1 MLAVHHIPSDGELI
15 SSNSFCEFFCQ
26 PSAKRSKTVIV
37 VKNLPFNTT
46 CDELRTVFA
55 PFGTVA
61 RLVLPPSGITALVEF
76 FESSQ
81 AKKAFQKLAY
91 SKVICSIEEI

>member
-1 MLAVHHIPSDGELI
+1 MILSY
-15 SSNSFCEFFCQ
+15 EFFCQ

-46 CDELRTVFA
+46 CDELRTIFA

-91 SKVICSIEEI
+91 SKVICSIEIKIAGKSKTHEHFASQ

>member
-1 MLAVHHIPSDGELI
+1 M
-15 SSNSFCEFFCQ
+15 
-26 PSAKRSKTVIV
+26 
-37 VKNLPFNTT
+37 KNLPFNTT
-46 CDELRTVFA
+46 IDELRTVFS

-76 FESSQ
+76 FEPSQ

-91 SKVICSIEEI
+91 SKVIICSINISVTVWTKTYDVNIQMKLL

>member
-1 MLAVHHIPSDGELI
+1 M
-15 SSNSFCEFFCQ
+15 
-26 PSAKRSKTVIV
+26 
-37 VKNLPFNTT
+37 KNLPFNTT
-46 CDELRTVFA
+46 TDELRTIFA

-91 SKVICSIEEI
+91 SKVIIICSIISVTAWTKSYDVTIQIKLL

>member
-1 MLAVHHIPSDGELI
+1 M
-15 SSNSFCEFFCQ
+15 
-26 PSAKRSKTVIV
+26 
-37 VKNLPFNTT
+37 KNLPFNTT
-46 CDELRTVFA
+46 PDELRTVFA

-76 FESSQ
+76 FEPSQ

-91 SKVICSIEEI
+91 SKVIICCIMSVTVWTKSYDVTMQMKLLYHDFFFVLLFYSL

>member
-1 MLAVHHIPSDGELI
+1 M
-15 SSNSFCEFFCQ
+15 
-26 PSAKRSKTVIV
+26 
-37 VKNLPFNTT
+37 KNLPFNTT
-46 CDELRTVFA
+46 TDELRTVFA

-76 FESSQ
+76 FEPSQ

-91 SKVICSIEEI
+91 SKVIICCIMSVTVWTKSYDVTMQMKLLYHDFFFVLLFYSL

>member
-1 MLAVHHIPSDGELI
+1 M
-15 SSNSFCEFFCQ
+15 
-26 PSAKRSKTVIV
+26 
-37 VKNLPFNTT
+37 KNLPFNTT
-46 CDELRTVFA
+46 TDELRNVFG

-76 FESSQ
+76 FEPSQ

-91 SKVICSIEEI
+91 SKVIICCVISVTVWTKSYDVTMKMKLL

>member
-1 MLAVHHIPSDGELI
+1 M
-15 SSNSFCEFFCQ
+15 
-26 PSAKRSKTVIV
+26 
-37 VKNLPFNTT
+37 KNLPFNTT
-46 CDELRTVFA
+46 PDELRTVFA

-76 FESSQ
+76 FEPSQ

-91 SKVICSIEEI
+91 SKVIICCVISVTVWTKSYDVTMKMKLL

>member
-1 MLAVHHIPSDGELI
+1 ML
-15 SSNSFCEFFCQ
+15 
-26 PSAKRSKTVIV
+26 

-46 CDELRTVFA
+46 CEELRTIFA

-76 FESSQ
+76 FEPSQ

-91 SKVICSIEEI
+91 SKVICNFYDKCNQIKYL

>member
-1 MLAVHHIPSDGELI
+1 M
-15 SSNSFCEFFCQ
+15 
-26 PSAKRSKTVIV
+26 
-37 VKNLPFNTT
+37 KNLPFNTT
-46 CDELRTVFA
+46 TDELRTIFA

-91 SKVICSIEEI
+91 SKVIIICSTISVTAWTKSYDVTIQIKLL

>member
-1 MLAVHHIPSDGELI
+1 M
-15 SSNSFCEFFCQ
+15 
-26 PSAKRSKTVIV
+26 
-37 VKNLPFNTT
+37 KNLPFNTT
-46 CDELRTVFA
+46 TDELRTVFA

-76 FESSQ
+76 FEPSQ

-91 SKVICSIEEI
+91 SKVIICSIISVNVWTKSYDVTIQMKPLQRYFHMVLFI

>member
-1 MLAVHHIPSDGELI
+1 M
-15 SSNSFCEFFCQ
+15 
-26 PSAKRSKTVIV
+26 
-37 VKNLPFNTT
+37 KNLPFNTAP
-46 CDELRTVFA
+46 DELRTVFA

-76 FESSQ
+76 FEPSQ

-91 SKVICSIEEI
+91 SKVIICCIMSVTVWTKSYDVTMQMKLL

>member
-1 MLAVHHIPSDGELI
+1 M
-15 SSNSFCEFFCQ
+15 
-26 PSAKRSKTVIV
+26 
-37 VKNLPFNTT
+37 KNLPFNTT
-46 CDELRTVFA
+46 TDELRNVFG

-76 FESSQ
+76 FEPSQ

-91 SKVICSIEEI
+91 SKVIICCIISVTVWTKSYDVTMQMKLL

>member
-1 MLAVHHIPSDGELI
+1 M
-15 SSNSFCEFFCQ
+15 
-26 PSAKRSKTVIV
+26 
-37 VKNLPFNTT
+37 KNLPFNTT
-46 CDELRTVFA
+46 PDELRTVFA

-76 FESSQ
+76 FEPSQ

-91 SKVICSIEEI
+91 SKVIICSIISVNVWTKSYDVTIQMKPLQRYFHMVLFI